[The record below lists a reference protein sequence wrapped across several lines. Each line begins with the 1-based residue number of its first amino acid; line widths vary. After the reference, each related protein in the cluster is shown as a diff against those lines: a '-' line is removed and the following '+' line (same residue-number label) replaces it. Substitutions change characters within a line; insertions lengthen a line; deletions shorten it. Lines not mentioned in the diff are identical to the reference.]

1 MLTEPMDFCA
11 INQAIRE
18 ADSIERLNQLGKIIK
33 REIEL
38 GFSWTLC
45 PENVAFMRKE
55 WQARRESIDQ
65 QGDRLHL
72 HRPRYVSDRLQVW
85 G

>member
-1 MLTEPMDFCA
+1 MLTEPLDFCA

-18 ADSIERLNQLGKIIK
+18 AESIERLNQLGKIIK

-55 WQARRESIDQ
+55 WQARRKSIEQ
-65 QGDRLHL
+65 QRGSFYVKR
-72 HRPRYVSDRLQVW
+72 RRYVTDRFEVR
-85 G
+85 